1 MTQAGKLSRQ
11 AEAGEV
17 TRRETRRRLLV
28 AAAAEFAERG
38 YAAATVSR
46 IAERAGVSVQSLY
59 SNWGSKRNLLRAL
72 FEDAV
77 AGEDEAPHAGQPSD
91 GQPPAVMTA
100 TLDPAEAAD
109 PRKLLAQLS
118 HQHRLLA
125 ERAAVAWQAYREAA
139 GGDQE
144 VAADLRQLNDF
155 RRVAVRKQ
163 VARIPAE
170 ALRPGLA
177 LDLAADIAWVI
188 TSPGSHELLVGQGG
202 YGYDQFEDWVRVT
215 LTASLLPD

>member
-72 FEDAV
+72 FE
-77 AGEDEAPHAGQPSD
+77 HA
-91 GQPPAVMTA
+91 AAIMA
-100 TLDPAEAAD
+100 AALDPAEAAG
-109 PRKLLAQLS
+109 PRELLAQLS

-125 ERAAVAWQAYREAA
+125 ERAAVAWQTYREAA
-139 GGDQE
+139 GGDPE
-144 VAADLRQLNDF
+144 VAADLRQLNDS

-170 ALRPGLA
+170 VLRPGLT

-188 TSPGSHELLVGQGG
+188 TSPDTHELLVRQGG